1 MFHLGN
7 LQRLFDYQA
16 YLKVVADEEARTA
29 TSTTI
34 TINVE
39 EGVDTAGLSTAYGYS
54 NFCNARNNFCQNTG
68 TYTPKTSKNGIAD
81 IKCVN
86 TGHCEIGVSAD
97 VYPLIAGNKTLTL
110 EINGKHFEIPVDL
123 NDPNGFTE
131 ITIAGVPQD
140 CVFFFTLKD
149 SNIESNELYQILKNA
164 VGSSLDVKLSWK
176 DLSDN

>member
-1 MFHLGN
+1 MVIA
-7 LQRLFDYQA
+7 YQA
-16 YLKVVADEEARTA
+16 HLKVVADEEARTA

-39 EGVDTAGLSTAYGYS
+39 EGVDTVGLSTAYGYS

-123 NDPNGFTE
+123 NYPNVFTE